1 MMIECDI
8 MKNNKGQALI
18 EFIIILPI
26 FLLLVISLID
36 VGNIFIKKNSLENNL
51 DNIVS
56 LYKENKNDDIKDY
69 AIKNNLDVAISN
81 DGKFKKFTIKK
92 RIKLTSPLLIVPF
105 GANYMIT
112 TEKDIYVK

>member
-26 FLLLVISLID
+26 FLILIISLID
-36 VGNIFIKKNSLENNL
+36 LGNIFMKKSSLENNL
-51 DNIVS
+51 DTIVTM
-56 LYKENKNDDIKDY
+56 YKEDKTDEIKDY
-69 AIKNNLDVAISN
+69 ALKNNLDVAISN
-81 DGKFKKFTIKK
+81 DDKFKKFTIKK
-92 RIKLTSPLLIVPF
+92 SIKLTSPMLIVAL
-105 GANYMIT
+105 GKDYKIA